1 MIVRSC
7 DRSATRSCLPLGD
20 GAGGT
25 ANGSAA
31 AEALVALVADR
42 AEALAAGNEMAF
54 VGLLEEADATS
65 VAASGGQTTAVVGV
79 AMPGRIVGASV
90 GDSGAILFRE
100 PLVDL
105 PSGQARKPLLGSGS
119 AQPRGFAVE
128 WNGEPLL
135 VATDGLFHF
144 ASPRAIAAEVGTP
157 RDCDSTA
164 LRLIELTRLRS
175 GALPDDVAIVFVR
188 MVHPQ

>member
-90 GDSGAILFRE
+90 GDSGAILFRQT
-100 PLVDL
+100 PVDL
-105 PSGQARKPLLGSGS
+105 TSRQARKPLLGSGN
-119 AQPRGFAVE
+119 AEPRGFAAE